1 MMGQKSTDE
10 EIFKMISDASPQ
22 NTDKISMDQFKKL
35 IAEQK
40 RLDGTS
46 NEEDTLDAFVALGG
60 LPNKDG
66 YIDAN
71 RLIDI
76 IKN

>member
-1 MMGQKSTDE
+1 
-10 EIFKMISDASPQ
+10 MISDASPQ